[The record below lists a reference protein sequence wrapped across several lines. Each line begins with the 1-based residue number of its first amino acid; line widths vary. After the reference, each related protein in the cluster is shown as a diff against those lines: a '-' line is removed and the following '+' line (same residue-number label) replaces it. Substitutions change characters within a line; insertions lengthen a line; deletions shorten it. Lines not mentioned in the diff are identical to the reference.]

1 MGVTISSLTPKI
13 LFDEKIKKSVI
24 KTIIQKSDP
33 HMRLIWISELLTQDN
48 ITRLGWMLEQFDSA
62 DLRMP
67 REFRTAIQHLYFQK
81 GLDSNEKASNIS
93 RQNKKLKERQKILEE
108 QMEETQEQAELIQVR
123 FAEFDSEILEI
134 LATRKNLKKEINL
147 LADRS
152 ELVTQILN
160 TVEEWNDGSDKDIDY
175 QDGFSDLSESDDESE
190 SE

>member
-1 MGVTISSLTPKI
+1 
-13 LFDEKIKKSVI
+13 
-24 KTIIQKSDP
+24 
-33 HMRLIWISELLTQDN
+33 
-48 ITRLGWMLEQFDSA
+48 
-62 DLRMP
+62 
-67 REFRTAIQHLYFQK
+67 
-81 GLDSNEKASNIS
+81 
-93 RQNKKLKERQKILEE
+93 
-108 QMEETQEQAELIQVR
+108 MEETQEQAELIQVR